1 MFIKKEI
8 DLGQGKVITIETG
21 KMAKQADGS
30 AVVSLNDTMVLA
42 TVVSSKTPPSPNQD
56 FFPLQVEYRE
66 KYSAAGKFPGGFF
79 KREGR
84 PSEKEILSARL
95 IDRALRPLF
104 PDGYYHETQIIIS
117 VISSDTI
124 NDADVLG
131 GIAASAAIMVSDIP
145 FQNPMSEVRVGRVNG
160 FFLVNPDINELSQ
173 SDMDICIGGT
183 EDTICM
189 LEGEMK
195 EISEVEMLD
204 AIRFGHEAIKKI
216 CALQRE
222 LATEVAKAKR
232 PFAPTLPPADLVAVV
247 EANCAAELKA
257 LAYTPLA
264 KEERAEQTKAI
275 YKETLKK
282 TLAHFESIIDKGVLE
297 NAMIEG
303 DHSRALCMNEHMI
316 EECIHSVE
324 KKVMRHMILDDSKRL
339 DGRSLDQVRPISIEL
354 GLIPRAHG
362 SALFTRGETQALVTL
377 TLGTKKD
384 AQSVDT
390 LTDDKDKRFMLHYNF
405 PPFSVGETGRVGGT
419 GRREIGH
426 GNLAERSIRMVMPPE
441 QEFPYTV
448 RLVSDILES
457 NGSSSMASVCGGTLA
472 AMDGGIPLRKPVS
485 GIAMGLI
492 KEGDHYAVLSD
503 ILGNEDHLGDM
514 DFKVAGTRDGITA
527 CQMDIKIDGLDY
539 HILETALEQAR
550 HGRLHILDIMTE
562 ALPESREDI
571 GRYAPRLTSIQIP
584 VDAIGMVI
592 GKGGETIRSITE
604 ETGAEINIED
614 DGTVTIACSSPEGT
628 KAAVETI
635 KTLVSK
641 PEVGTVYM
649 GKVRDI
655 RDELGAFVEFLP
667 KTDGL
672 VHISEISKQRIA
684 KVSDVLKV
692 GDRIKVK
699 LIDVRK
705 DPRTGKTKFALSI
718 RALLDEEGA
727 ESNGTPKEQQG

>member
-8 DLGQGKVITIETG
+8 DLGQGKIITIETG
-21 KMAKQADGS
+21 KMAKQADGA
-30 AVVSLNDTMVLA
+30 AVVRLHDTMVIA
-42 TVVSSKTPPSPNQD
+42 TVVSSKTPPNPNQD

-104 PDGYYHETQIIIS
+104 PDGYYQETQVIIS

-124 NDADVLG
+124 NDSDVLG
-131 GIAASAAIMVSDIP
+131 GIAASAAIMVSDVP
-145 FQNPMSEVRVGRVNG
+145 FANPMSEVRVGRIKG
-160 FFLVNPDINELSQ
+160 AFLINPDINELSQ
-173 SDMDICIGGT
+173 SDLDICIGGT

-195 EISEVEMLD
+195 EISEAEMLD
-204 AIRFGHEAIKKI
+204 AIKYGHNAIKKI
-216 CALQRE
+216 CRVQKE
-222 LATEVAKAKR
+222 LAAEVAKQKR
-232 PFAPTLPPADLVAVV
+232 PFTPTVAPAELVSAV
-247 EANCAAELKA
+247 EALCAAGLKD

-264 KEERAEQTKAI
+264 KEERADRTKAI
-275 YKETLKK
+275 YKETIRK
-282 TLAHFESIIDKGVLE
+282 TLERFSSITAAD
-297 NAMIEG
+297 IEA
-303 DHSRALCMNEHMI
+303 DPSKALCLSEHMI
-316 EECIHSVE
+316 DDCIHSVE
-324 KKVMRHMILDDSKRL
+324 KKVMRHMILDDKKRL
-339 DGRSLDQVRPISIEL
+339 DGRKLDQVRPISIEL

-390 LTDDKDKRFMLHYNF
+390 LTDDRDKRFMLHYNF
-405 PPFSVGETGRVGGT
+405 PPFSVGETGRLGGT

-426 GNLAERSIRMVMPPE
+426 GNLAERAIKMVMPPE

-448 RLVSDILES
+448 RIVSDILES

-472 AMDGGIPLRKPVS
+472 AMDGGVPLRKAVS

-514 DFKVAGTRDGITA
+514 DFKVSGTRDGITA

-550 HGRLHILDIMTE
+550 HGRLHILDVMNE
-562 ALPESREDI
+562 AIPESRADI
-571 GRYAPRLTSIQIP
+571 GKYAPRLTTIQIP

-628 KAAVETI
+628 AAALETI
-635 KTLVSK
+635 KTLISK
-641 PEVGTVYM
+641 PEVGTIYM

-672 VHISEISKQRIA
+672 VHISEISRERIA
-684 KVSDVLKV
+684 RVSDVLKP
-692 GDRIKVK
+692 GDRVKVK

-705 DPRTGKTKFALSI
+705 DPRTGKTKFALSMK
-718 RALLDEEGA
+718 ALLDTDVAGGQ
-727 ESNGTPKEQQG
+727 NGSDPSAQG